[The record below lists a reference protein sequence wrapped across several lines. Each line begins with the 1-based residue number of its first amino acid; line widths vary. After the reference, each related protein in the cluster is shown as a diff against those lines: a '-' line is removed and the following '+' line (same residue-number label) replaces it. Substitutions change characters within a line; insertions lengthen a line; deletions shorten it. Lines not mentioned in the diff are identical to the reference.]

1 MNAKSIVSLSLCTL
15 MVFQGLVSCMHRPSP
30 GTGIESPR
38 TSLDRV
44 AVIELR
50 DRLRIEVEGGGRP
63 MTYSLSSSASP
74 ASVTVDLPGFLRGSQ
89 PERLIINKGPVME
102 LTAQDVSMPK
112 AGVQL
117 TFALTGATEPDVHAE
132 GTRLFIDFP
141 KSHVS
146 ERVGHENASGQS
158 NPGAQLAA
166 AAAMSEETTSGL
178 PAKTLTRI
186 DIQKSE
192 TAATI
197 IIVADGEFTY
207 EAKRSS
213 GDRLVLDVANVTSS
227 LRDRVLAINHPSIRQ
242 VRIGQHARKVRLVFD
257 LSGQTT
263 YSIKPDRNQL
273 AVEITRQAEPD
284 KSVAETSGQV
294 SEQQSAE
301 KKTMTPVVVRTA
313 SAGSV
318 PFPERLAMIHARP
331 SLAQM
336 APEPRSG
343 KEIDSE
349 EIGQRRYAGRRIS
362 LDFQMAD
369 ISNVLRLIAEV
380 SGFNIVVGEGVKSKV
395 TMKLVGV
402 PWDQALDML
411 LKMNNLGM
419 IREGNIVW
427 IDSLANI
434 AKQQDEEARAKESKT
449 KAEDLVTRVIYIQN
463 IAAQE
468 LQTTLRQYI
477 SPRGQL
483 TVNQA
488 SNALVIQDTE
498 SRVGSF
504 AELVRSLDLQVP
516 QVQIEARIVQADTSY
531 SRSLGVQWG
540 ISNTAMTSNG
550 TGSSFFGNPTGG
562 FSEQQLDTKGTI
574 TRSFLVNLPAA
585 VSGLSSVPGAGF
597 TFGKIG
603 TRDGFS
609 LDLRL
614 SAGELLGLTKVIA
627 APKITTLDKREAKIS
642 QGESIPFQTTSLQ
655 GTQTTFV
662 DANLEL
668 QVTPQ
673 ITSRDPKEP
682 NKQVLLKIRA
692 TRNAVGARSNPA
704 GPSIDK
710 REATT
715 QVLVVDGET
724 MVIGGI
730 FVDTQTN
737 TVAGL
742 PYLSRIPVLG
752 WLFKNKT
759 ESVSK
764 QELLIFLT
772 PSIVKTT

>member
-15 MVFQGLVSCMHRPSP
+15 MVFQGLVSCMHRPSS
-30 GTGIESPR
+30 GTGVESPP
-38 TSLDRV
+38 TSLDRI
-44 AVIELR
+44 AVTDLP
-50 DRLRIEVEGGGRP
+50 DRLRIEVEGGRL

-74 ASVTVDLPGFLRGSQ
+74 ASVTVDLPGFARGRQ
-89 PERLIINKGPVME
+89 PERLVVNKGPVLE

-112 AGVQL
+112 AGLQL
-117 TFALTGATEPDVHAE
+117 TFALSTATEPDVHAE

-141 KSHVS
+141 KMKEAEQPARAIGSDPS
-146 ERVGHENASGQS
+146 NAGGQ
-158 NPGAQLAA
+158 LVDAA
-166 AAAMSEETTSGL
+166 AVSEETTTGL

-186 DIQKSE
+186 DIQKNE
-192 TAATI
+192 NAATI
-197 IIVADGEFTY
+197 MIVGDGELTY

-227 LRDRVLAINHPSIRQ
+227 LRHRVMAINHPAIRQ

-263 YSIKPDRNQL
+263 YSIKPDRNHL
-273 AVEITRQAEPD
+273 AVEVTRQVEPG
-284 KSVAETSGQV
+284 KSVVETAGQV
-294 SEQQSAE
+294 AEQQSGERVKA
-301 KKTMTPVVVRTA
+301 PAVVRTA

-336 APEPRSG
+336 APEPRG
-343 KEIDSE
+343 KDLDSE
-349 EIGQRRYAGRRIS
+349 DIGQRRYAGRRIS

-498 SRVGSF
+498 SRVGGF

-772 PSIVKTT
+772 PSIVKTI

>member
-1 MNAKSIVSLSLCTL
+1 
-15 MVFQGLVSCMHRPSP
+15 
-30 GTGIESPR
+30 
-38 TSLDRV
+38 
-44 AVIELR
+44 
-50 DRLRIEVEGGGRP
+50 
-63 MTYSLSSSASP
+63 
-74 ASVTVDLPGFLRGSQ
+74 
-89 PERLIINKGPVME
+89 
-102 LTAQDVSMPK
+102 
-112 AGVQL
+112 
-117 TFALTGATEPDVHAE
+117 
-132 GTRLFIDFP
+132 
-141 KSHVS
+141 
-146 ERVGHENASGQS
+146 
-158 NPGAQLAA
+158 
-166 AAAMSEETTSGL
+166 
-178 PAKTLTRI
+178 
-186 DIQKSE
+186 
-192 TAATI
+192 
-197 IIVADGEFTY
+197 
-207 EAKRSS
+207 
-213 GDRLVLDVANVTSS
+213 
-227 LRDRVLAINHPSIRQ
+227 
-242 VRIGQHARKVRLVFD
+242 
-257 LSGQTT
+257 
-263 YSIKPDRNQL
+263 
-273 AVEITRQAEPD
+273 
-284 KSVAETSGQV
+284 
-294 SEQQSAE
+294 
-301 KKTMTPVVVRTA
+301 
-313 SAGSV
+313 
-318 PFPERLAMIHARP
+318 
-331 SLAQM
+331 
-336 APEPRSG
+336 
-343 KEIDSE
+343 
-349 EIGQRRYAGRRIS
+349 
-362 LDFQMAD
+362 
-369 ISNVLRLIAEV
+369 
-380 SGFNIVVGEGVKSKV
+380 
-395 TMKLVGV
+395 
-402 PWDQALDML
+402 
-411 LKMNNLGM
+411 
-419 IREGNIVW
+419 
-427 IDSLANI
+427 
-434 AKQQDEEARAKESKT
+434 
-449 KAEDLVTRVIYIQN
+449 
-463 IAAQE
+463 
-468 LQTTLRQYI
+468 
-477 SPRGQL
+477 
-483 TVNQA
+483 
-488 SNALVIQDTE
+488 
-498 SRVGSF
+498 
-504 AELVRSLDLQVP
+504 VRSLDLQVP

-531 SRSLGVQWG
+531 ARSLGVQWG
-540 ISNTAMTSNG
+540 ISNTSLNSSG

-585 VSGLSSVPGAGF
+585 VSGLSSVSGAGF

-682 NKQVLLKIRA
+682 LKQVLLKIRA

>member
-15 MVFQGLVSCMHRPSP
+15 MAFEGAVSCMHRPSL
-30 GTGIESPR
+30 GTETPSSL
-38 TSLDRV
+38 TSLDRIGV
-44 AVIELR
+44 TEVG
-50 DRLRIEVEGGGRP
+50 DRVRIEVEGGRP
-63 MTYSLSSSASP
+63 MTYSLSTNASP
-74 ASVTVDLPGFLRGSQ
+74 PSVTVDVPGFSRGHQ
-89 PERLIINKGPVME
+89 AERLVINKGPVLE
-102 LTAQDVSMPK
+102 LAAQDVSTPQ

-117 TFALTGATEPDVHAE
+117 IVSLASVTQPDIHTE
-132 GTRLFIDFP
+132 GTRLVIDFQ
-141 KSHVS
+141 KAQASEQAVRQDVS
-146 ERVGHENASGQS
+146 VSNASSDELGQ
-158 NPGAQLAA
+158 
-166 AAAMSEETTSGL
+166 GL

-186 DIQKSE
+186 DIQKND

-197 IIVADGEFTY
+197 ILVADGEFSY

-213 GDRLVLDVANVTSS
+213 GDRLILDVANVTSS
-227 LRDRVLAINHPSIRQ
+227 LRSRVLAINHPSVRQ
-242 VRIGQHARKVRLVFD
+242 VRIGQHAKKVRLVFD
-257 LSGQTT
+257 LASQAT
-263 YSIKPDRNQL
+263 YSIKPERNQL
-273 AVEITRQAEPD
+273 AIELALQGESD
-284 KSVAETSGQV
+284 KSVPEALDQLSQPSKNE
-294 SEQQSAE
+294 E
-301 KKTMTPVVVRTA
+301 KKATAQAVVRTA
-313 SAGSV
+313 SSGSV

-336 APEPRSG
+336 PSEARSG
-343 KEIDSE
+343 KDVDSE
-349 EIGQRRYAGRRIS
+349 EIGQRHYVGRRIS

-434 AKQQDEEARAKESKT
+434 AKQQDEEARAKESKS
-449 KAEDLVTRVIYIQN
+449 KAEDLVTRVIYVQN

-477 SPRGQL
+477 SPRGLMQ
-483 TVNQA
+483 VNQA
-488 SNALVIQDTE
+488 SNALVVRDTE
-498 SRVGSF
+498 SQVVAF

-540 ISNTAMTSNG
+540 ISNATSSNNG
-550 TGSSFFGNPTGG
+550 LSFVGNQTGPFA
-562 FSEQQLDTKGTI
+562 EQQTSSTGTI

-603 TRDGFS
+603 SLGGLA

-682 NKQVLLKIRA
+682 LKQVLLKIRA

-759 ESVSK
+759 ETVSK

-772 PSIVKTT
+772 PSIVKIT